1 MADKKKKSAKPANVA
16 TNRKA
21 RFEYS
26 IEETYECG
34 IALQG
39 SEVKSMRDG
48 KANLTEAYAAVREN
62 EIWLIGANVAPYT
75 QASWQNHEPT
85 RARKLLLHRKE
96 IAKIASKIAEQ
107 GLTLVPL
114 RLYFKDNIIKCE
126 IGVAR
131 GKKTHDK
138 RASIASRDAEREM
151 RKREGALRR
160 SRG

>member
-1 MADKKKKSAKPANVA
+1 MAGKKKASKPPSIA

-26 IEETYECG
+26 IEETFECG

-48 KANLTEAYAAVREN
+48 KANLTEAYAMVRDGEV
-62 EIWLIGANVAPYT
+62 WLIGANVAPYK
-75 QASWQNHEPT
+75 QASYQNHDPV

-96 IAKIASKIAEQ
+96 IEKLASKTAEQ

-114 RLYFKDNIIKCE
+114 RLYFKENMVKCE

-131 GKKTHDK
+131 GRKLHDK
-138 RASIASRDAEREM
+138 RAAIATRDAEREM

-160 SRG
+160 R